1 MRKRIVFPESPPSS
15 HRCSGQRHRKSA
27 VVVFVTPFP
36 NLFIFCAP
44 TILASLSFQHP
55 SSFLSLGFSTCGWSR
70 LPALFPKWLCGVC
83 PHIIQTST
91 QMSALSDPCKRH
103 SLHHI
108 SGLSL
113 AFTLFHCC
121 YDFCYFIFFGVFPD
135 IWNILLFLL
144 MGLLPTCIRI
154 QLDNNEV
161 SLSFLCYLQYLE
173 QCLTQGIGAEVI
185 VWLWSW
191 MD

>member
-1 MRKRIVFPESPPSS
+1 MLQPSLLLCPSNTLLHSYLLVLALVVDPVCLHFSPNGCVES
-15 HRCSGQRHRKSA
+15 A
-27 VVVFVTPFP
+27 
-36 NLFIFCAP
+36 LI
-44 TILASLSFQHP
+44 SFRPLHKCQ
-55 SSFLSLGFSTCGWSR
+55 LLQ
-70 LPALFPKWLCGVC
+70 K
-83 PHIIQTST
+83 
-91 QMSALSDPCKRH
+91 ALSDPCKRH